1 MGVFFTI
8 YILHENCRPMFY
20 LLLFIFFFIEQRC
33 VRSKRSQ
40 QRINWRSK
48 SLKPFRIP
56 SRKNV
61 KSEHKR
67 HGTIQKQHVS
77 QKTSNWTVT
86 CHHPEAICL
95 PKKRKIELDLQ
106 EGDEISISSSS
117 SLESLTKPFSTDQT
131 PAPVIE
137 ISSGSESTH
146 SPPEGIHIIQYF
158 NRGRQNKWRKQQ

>member
-8 YILHENCRPMFY
+8 YILHENCHPMFY
-20 LLLFIFFFIEQRC
+20 LLLFIFFFIEQGC

-61 KSEHKR
+61 KSEHRDMAPSRSNMSPNKR
-67 HGTIQKQHVS
+67 Q
-77 QKTSNWTVT
+77 
-86 CHHPEAICL
+86 
-95 PKKRKIELDLQ
+95 IELDLQ
-106 EGDEISISSSS
+106 EGDAISISSS

-137 ISSGSESTH
+137 ISSGSESTP

-158 NRGRQNKWRKQQ
+158 NNDKQMPIHNKPQSGLDAKAIYGLCFGEVLT

>member
-61 KSEHKR
+61 KSEHRDMAPSRTNMSPNKR
-67 HGTIQKQHVS
+67 Q
-77 QKTSNWTVT
+77 
-86 CHHPEAICL
+86 
-95 PKKRKIELDLQ
+95 IELDLQ
-106 EGDEISISSSS
+106 EGDAISISSSS
-117 SLESLTKPFSTDQT
+117 SLESLTKLFPTDQMQ
-131 PAPVIE
+131 APVME
-137 ISSGSESTH
+137 ISSGTESTP
-146 SPPEGIHIIQYF
+146 SPPEGIHII
-158 NRGRQNKWRKQQ
+158 K

>member
-1 MGVFFTI
+1 
-8 YILHENCRPMFY
+8 
-20 LLLFIFFFIEQRC
+20 
-33 VRSKRSQ
+33 
-40 QRINWRSK
+40 
-48 SLKPFRIP
+48 
-56 SRKNV
+56 
-61 KSEHKR
+61 
-67 HGTIQKQHVS
+67 
-77 QKTSNWTVT
+77 VT

-158 NRGRQNKWRKQQ
+158 NNDKQIHSKPQFGLDAKAIFGLCFGEVLQNQTCKCEDELCFCH